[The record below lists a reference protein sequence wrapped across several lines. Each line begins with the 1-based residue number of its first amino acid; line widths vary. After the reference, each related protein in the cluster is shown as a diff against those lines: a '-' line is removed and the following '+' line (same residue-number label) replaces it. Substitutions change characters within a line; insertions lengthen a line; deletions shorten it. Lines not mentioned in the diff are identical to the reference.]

1 MDDYIS
7 RASNCQ
13 DVITD
18 KDEMREFMDNFV
30 KDLQRL
36 TDEQNINKRPKTL
49 KELKRSIEL

>member
-7 RASNCQ
+7 KASNYQ

-30 KDLQRL
+30 KDLRRL
-36 TDEQNINKRPKTL
+36 IDEQDINKRPKTL
-49 KELKRSIEL
+49 KELKRSIKL